1 MKEYSD
7 FGYKYVSFL
16 AVSFVSLSHIYDAHM
31 GTAHMQLATNLV
43 WRIWCGAVRCGA
55 VRCGAV
61 QSFSFASLVGP
72 RRWRDDGAYREGV
85 ERVWQKSPPWGR
97 LRLLRPFPEQR
108 SRCTFSILP
117 KNALLRLRSPQ
128 EYQQTTD
135 ERNLFGET
143 ARG

>member
-43 WRIWCGAVRCGA
+43 WRIWCGA